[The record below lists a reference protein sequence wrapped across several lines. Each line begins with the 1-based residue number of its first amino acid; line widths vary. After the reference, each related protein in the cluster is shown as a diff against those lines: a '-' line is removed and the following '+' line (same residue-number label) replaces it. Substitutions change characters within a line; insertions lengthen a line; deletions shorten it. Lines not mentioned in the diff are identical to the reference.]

1 MTKRT
6 MVKKQVPVTQHQTL
20 PFIATAALNLV
31 EDKDMRAAYIYAL
44 RLKGWKLQALANA
57 LGLTRER
64 IRQIE
69 SKAAPSLVIHVLAD
83 PGSFPVPELDTVEIE
98 VPAVHVPIVP
108 SEKTLARLLEL
119 KPLAEKVRWDH
130 SEHRASAEEYTAL
143 LWYAHDV
150 EKVTIYRLAK
160 CLGVTHG
167 AIRFRL
173 ARYGYLQPKTA
184 KSRAYTPI
192 KETNRVSS

>member
-1 MTKRT
+1 
-6 MVKKQVPVTQHQTL
+6 
-20 PFIATAALNLV
+20 
-31 EDKDMRAAYIYAL
+31 
-44 RLKGWKLQALANA
+44 LKGYRGWNA
-57 LGLTRER
+57 YYPAIIINNGRYPAHLGKEFLRGY
-64 IRQIE
+64 
-69 SKAAPSLVIHVLAD
+69 KAM
-83 PGSFPVPELDTVEIE
+83 F
-98 VPAVHVPIVP
+98 
-108 SEKTLARLLEL
+108 EKRLEL

-173 ARYGYLQPKTA
+173 SRYGYLQPKTA